1 MTDPRPPETP
11 LRPDDDCVRIT
22 LRIDRAVFA
31 RLPQG
36 RTNTETARFALIRA
50 ADAGDRSPVLEKR
63 LDALSSMLEAARADT
78 TAMAQDLLQD
88 AREHRAAFAASIDA
102 LARSVH
108 ALALEVARIR
118 ADTAGL
124 MHALGERVDLASEE
138 ARRIMADAQAESE
151 ASATRALEASLTAG
165 SALPELPK
173 MVNGVRANIPPR
185 AAPNGEDRVRARAEP
200 TG

>member
-1 MTDPRPPETP
+1 MTDPRPSETP

-50 ADAGDRSPVLEKR
+50 ADAGDRSPVLEER
-63 LDALSSMLEAARADT
+63 LDTLSSVLEAARADT
-78 TAMAQDLLQD
+78 TAMAQGLLRD
-88 AREHRAAFAASIDA
+88 ARDQRAAFAARIDA
-102 LARSVH
+102 FARSVH

-151 ASATRALEASLTAG
+151 AKATRALEASLTAVSALSGPSRVDNGG
-165 SALPELPK
+165 SASGAREALL
-173 MVNGVRANIPPR
+173 NGT
-185 AAPNGEDRVRARAEP
+185 DRVMARAQP

>member
-50 ADAGDRSPVLEKR
+50 ADTSDPSSVLEER
-63 LDALSSMLEAARADT
+63 LAALSSMLKAALADT
-78 TAMAQDLLQD
+78 AAMAQGLRHDAQD
-88 AREHRAAFAASIDA
+88 HRATAAASLDA

-124 MHALGERVDLASEE
+124 MHALGERVDLASDE
-138 ARRIMADAQAESE
+138 ARRVMVNAKAESE
-151 ASATRALEASLTAG
+151 GTATRALEASLTAVSVLSGPSRVDNGG
-165 SALPELPK
+165 SASGAREALL
-173 MVNGVRANIPPR
+173 NGT
-185 AAPNGEDRVRARAEP
+185 DRVMARAQP